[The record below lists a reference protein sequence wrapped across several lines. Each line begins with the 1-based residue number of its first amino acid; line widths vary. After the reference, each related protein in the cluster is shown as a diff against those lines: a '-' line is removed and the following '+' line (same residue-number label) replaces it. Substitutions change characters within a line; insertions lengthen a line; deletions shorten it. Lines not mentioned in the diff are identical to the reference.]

1 MSFLRLYRKQDDG
14 TLQFRE
20 AWHDED
26 TAQFVV
32 NRGIVGHVST
42 TKETDNVDADAAE
55 SLLAAFASQCED
67 DGFAEI
73 PEAEQDRVAAQF
85 ALKSQTGTERDR
97 FLERQAVRAL
107 TAHLA
112 WRGLGT
118 VEESAIG
125 AGRLTILMRTVDS
138 SKAVAAVKTC
148 LRENTSDFTKLSI
161 AVAKADAPE
170 DFRLKHGPAGIH
182 SFSL

>member
-1 MSFLRLYRKQDDG
+1 MSFLRVYRKRDDG
-14 TLQFRE
+14 SLEFRE
-20 AWHDED
+20 AWHDDD

-32 NRGIVGHVST
+32 NRGVVGHVST
-42 TKETDNVDADAAE
+42 TKETNDVDAAAAE
-55 SLLAAFASQCED
+55 GLLAAFASQCED

-118 VEESAIG
+118 VEESAMG
-125 AGRLTILMRTVDS
+125 AGRLTIFMRTVDVP
-138 SKAVAAVKTC
+138 KAVAAVKTC
-148 LRENTSDFTKLSI
+148 LRESTSDFTKLSI
-161 AVAKADAPE
+161 AVAKADSPD
-170 DFRLKHGPAGIH
+170 DFKLKHAPAGIH

>member
-1 MSFLRLYRKQDDG
+1 MSFLRVYRKRDDG
-14 TLQFRE
+14 TLEFRE
-20 AWHDED
+20 AWHDD
-26 TAQFVV
+26 DAAQFVV
-32 NRGIVGHVST
+32 NRGVVGHVST
-42 TKETDNVDADAAE
+42 TKETNHVDAAAAE
-55 SLLAAFASQCED
+55 SLLAAFASQCEE

-73 PEAEQDRVAAQF
+73 PEAEQDRIAAQF
-85 ALKSQTGTERDR
+85 ALKSQAGTERDH

-107 TAHLA
+107 TSHLA

-118 VEESAIG
+118 VEESHLG
-125 AGRLTILMRTVDS
+125 AGRLTILMRTVDA
-138 SKAVAAVKTC
+138 SKAAAAVKTC

-170 DFRLKHGPAGIH
+170 DFKLKHAPAGVH

>member
-1 MSFLRLYRKQDDG
+1 MSFLRVYRTRDDG
-14 TLQFRE
+14 TLEFRE
-20 AWHDED
+20 AWHDDEA
-26 TAQFVV
+26 AQFVV
-32 NRGIVGHVST
+32 NHGVVGHVST
-42 TKETDNVDADAAE
+42 TQETNDVDAAAAE
-55 SLLAAFASQCED
+55 SLLAAFATQCEE
-67 DGFAEI
+67 DGFAEV

-85 ALKSQTGTERDR
+85 ALKSQAGTERDR

-107 TAHLA
+107 TGHLA

-118 VEESAIG
+118 VEESAIES
-125 AGRLTILMRTVDS
+125 GRLTIFMRTVDAG
-138 SKAVAAVKTC
+138 KAVAAIKTC

-170 DFRLKHGPAGIH
+170 EFKLKHAPAGIR